1 MVAPGHRIPC
11 IKVTHLLIFGLA
23 PGHCACAMHVRGRAY
38 ALAFSLCGYCERE
51 GKREREREGER
62 ERWRECLCVIVCDSV
77 CVCARACVCVCMC
90 ACVDVLVWVCCV
102 FFSLSLSLSLLSL
115 RLPFS
120 RALLSLSLSLSSLC
134 LSLSRS
140 RFFSNLALSRALS
153 PCHPFACHPC
163 LHLRIARARRDKYT
177 HSLSHTHT
185 HTHDTHYNFF
195 RVCVRVVCMGGSGV
209 CVGVWGCGGCRQVSK
224 VMRYNPFTVSKR

>member
-90 ACVDVLVWVCCV
+90 ACVYVLVCVCCV

-115 RLPFS
+115 PLSFSLALFLQSRPIS
-120 RALLSLSLSLSSLC
+120 RALSLPPFCLPPLPAPANCSRKTRQIHTHSLSLS
-134 LSLSRS
+134 
-140 RFFSNLALSRALS
+140 
-153 PCHPFACHPC
+153 
-163 LHLRIARARRDKYT
+163 
-177 HSLSHTHT
+177 HT